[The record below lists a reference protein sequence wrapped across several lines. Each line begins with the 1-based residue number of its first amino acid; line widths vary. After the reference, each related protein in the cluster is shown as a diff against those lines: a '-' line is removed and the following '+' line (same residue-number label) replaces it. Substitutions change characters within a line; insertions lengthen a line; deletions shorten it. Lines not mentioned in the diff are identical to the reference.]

1 MHKKTKRLAGT
12 GLLTAVV
19 IVLQLLAIII
29 RPTGIFNITLCL
41 VPIVVGAAIYGIG
54 AGAWLGF
61 VFGAVVL
68 ATDSSLF
75 LAINPIG
82 TVVTVL
88 LKGLFAGL
96 ASAVAYK
103 LLSRINIWVGT
114 IGAAII
120 CPVANTGTF
129 IIGCHLF
136 FMDAI
141 NGWAAEAGYTDG
153 GLYIIVGIVGINFL
167 IELAVNAL
175 LSSAIVRIISAGKNM
190 H

>member
-1 MHKKTKRLAGT
+1 MHIKTKRLAGT

-88 LKGLFAGL
+88 AKGFLAGL
-96 ASAVAYK
+96 LSAVIYK
-103 LLSRINIWVGT
+103 LLARVNTWTGA

-120 CPVANTGTF
+120 CPVVNTGTF
-129 IIGCHLF
+129 VIGCHLF

-141 NGWAAEAGYTDG
+141 NGWAAEAGYADG
-153 GLYIIVGIVGINFL
+153 GLYLIAVIVGVNFL
-167 IELAVNAL
+167 IELAVNAM
-175 LSSAIVRIISAGKNM
+175 LSSVIVRIISAGKNM